1 MSTEAAETGEDAET
15 TEARERLR
23 ELPPSAKL
31 AAKILAEEG
40 PLPLA
45 GVAEQSMLP
54 DRTARYAVNR
64 LNDADLLRVGYDP
77 QDARRRVYALR
88 GDHMGRAEGPGRAD
102 RGD

>member
-1 MSTEAAETGEDAET
+1 
-15 TEARERLR
+15 
-23 ELPPSAKL
+23 
-31 AAKILAEEG
+31 
-40 PLPLA
+40 
-45 GVAEQSMLP
+45 MLP